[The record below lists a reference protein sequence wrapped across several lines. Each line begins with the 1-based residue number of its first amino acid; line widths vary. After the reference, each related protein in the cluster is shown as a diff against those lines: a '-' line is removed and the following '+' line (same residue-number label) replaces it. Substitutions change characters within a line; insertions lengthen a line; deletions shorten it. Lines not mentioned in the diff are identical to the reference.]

1 MRGKHKSS
9 VRVSLML
16 TSAGWMQQKV
26 ELTLSHRAPVRMA
39 SDHLRCVAITKLFY
53 GEMHQK
59 QDPSLSVPASSAVSY
74 LFIAESV

>member
-26 ELTLSHRAPVRMA
+26 EVTLSHQAPDRMA
-39 SDHLRCVAITKLFY
+39 SDHLRCVAMT
-53 GEMHQK
+53 
-59 QDPSLSVPASSAVSY
+59 
-74 LFIAESV
+74 